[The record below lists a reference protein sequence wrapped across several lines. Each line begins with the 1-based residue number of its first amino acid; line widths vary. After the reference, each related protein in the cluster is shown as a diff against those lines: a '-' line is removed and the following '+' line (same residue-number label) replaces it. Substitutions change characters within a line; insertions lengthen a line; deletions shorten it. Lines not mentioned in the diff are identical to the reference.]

1 MAAGKYNFL
10 IEQGAHFNYSL
21 GVTDDSGNVSDLTSY
36 TGKMQIKSDNT
47 QSTSILELSTS
58 GSYMSITGSTGVIAL
73 SVPNTVTST
82 LSFDTAVYDLIIT
95 SPIGVVTRLLEGS
108 VNLSTQVTR

>member
-21 GVTDDSGNVSDLTSY
+21 AVTDDLGNVSDLTDY
-36 TGKMQIKSDNT
+36 TGKMQIKSDSA

-58 GSYMSITGSTGVIAL
+58 GSYMTLTGSTGTVAL

-82 LSFDTAVYDLIIT
+82 LTFDTAVYDLIIT
-95 SPIGVVTRLLEGS
+95 SPVGIVTRLLEGS
-108 VNLSTQVTR
+108 VNLSTQVTK

>member
-21 GVTDDSGNVSDLTSY
+21 DVSDDTGVSTDLTDYS
-36 TGKMQIKSDNT
+36 GKMQIKSSVT
-47 QSTSILELSTS
+47 ASTSILELSST
-58 GSYMSITGSTGVIAL
+58 GSYLSILNSTISL

-82 LSFDTAVYDLIIT
+82 LTFDTAVYDLIIT
-95 SPIGVVTRLLEGS
+95 SPVGVVTRLLEGS
-108 VNLSTQVTR
+108 VNLSTQVTK

>member
-21 GVTDDSGNVSDLTSY
+21 GVTDDTGTVSDLTDY
-36 TGKMQIKSDNT
+36 TGLMQIKTSAAA
-47 QSTSILELSTS
+47 STSILELDST
-58 GSYMSITGSTGVIAL
+58 GSYMTLTGSTGLIAL

-95 SPIGVVTRLLEGS
+95 SPLGVVTRLLEGS
-108 VNLSTQVTR
+108 VNLSTQVTK